1 MRGRLSALSCEFSYL
16 FGALYAVPCALCA
29 PLPATIEDSAF
40 MTQQAIVL
48 KLFEFVILVF
58 ALSFHEASHAWMASR
73 LGDQTARMLGRVT
86 LNPIKHIDPL
96 GTVIIPL
103 AMLFFPG
110 FGRFLIGWAKPT
122 PVTTRNFQNI
132 KRDDILTTLA
142 GPVSNLILA
151 FASLIGLLILEST
164 SAEGKL
170 SVIAAVFTANH
181 VQLPMEGAL
190 PAMFPIALL
199 FYIGVWL
206 NLMLAVFNM
215 LPLPPLDGSHILRNV
230 LPYNWVQYYDRLG
243 MFSLILMVLVGG
255 WVVNLFVSPAL
266 NVVNRMLLPSM

>member
-1 MRGRLSALSCEFSYL
+1 MA
-16 FGALYAVPCALCA
+16 
-29 PLPATIEDSAF
+29 
-40 MTQQAIVL
+40 QQEIVL
-48 KLFEFVILVF
+48 KLFQFVILLF
-58 ALSFHEASHAWMASR
+58 ALSLHEASHAWMASR

-96 GTVIIPL
+96 GTIIIPL
-103 AMLFFPG
+103 AMLFLPG

-122 PVTTRNFQNI
+122 PVTTRNFKNI
-132 KRDDILTTLA
+132 RRDDILTTLA
-142 GPVSNLILA
+142 GPASNLLMAIV
-151 FASLIGLLILEST
+151 SLIGLLVLENV
-164 SAEGKL
+164 SAAGRL

-181 VQLPMEGAL
+181 VQLPIEGTL

-199 FYIGVWL
+199 FYMGVWL
-206 NLMLAVFNM
+206 NLILAIFNL

-230 LPYNWVQYYDRLG
+230 LPYNWIPMYDRLG

-266 NVVNRMLLPSM
+266 NMVNHMLLPSM

>member
-1 MRGRLSALSCEFSYL
+1 MNEQT
-16 FGALYAVPCALCA
+16 V
-29 PLPATIEDSAF
+29 
-40 MTQQAIVL
+40 VL
-48 KLFEFVILVF
+48 KLFEYAILLF

-103 AMLFFPG
+103 AMLFLPG

-142 GPVSNLILA
+142 GPASNLLIA
-151 FASLIGLLILEST
+151 IVSLIGLLILEGT
-164 SAEGKL
+164 GAQGKL
-170 SVIAAVFTANH
+170 AVVAAVFTANH
-181 VQLPMEGAL
+181 VQVPMEGAL
-190 PAMFPIALL
+190 PAMFPVALL
-199 FYIGVWL
+199 FYLGVWL
-206 NLMLAVFNM
+206 NLILAVFNL
-215 LPLPPLDGSHILRNV
+215 LPLPPLDGSHILRNM

-243 MFSLILMVLVGG
+243 MFSLILMVVVGG
-255 WVVNLFVSPAL
+255 WVVNLFVGPAL
-266 NVVNRMLLPSM
+266 SVVNRILLPSM